1 MNLLKRPNS
10 PQRSGLLDYPFD
22 VHLGVN
28 RLGDR
33 LSTPPDYYWQLQ
45 NCYVSKDN
53 WVEQRNGFTRVTDS
67 ALTGAPKIR
76 KLFEIENSTGG
87 RTVICR
93 GGTRWARLNGTSW
106 TDLDTGRG
114 SDLYGQI
121 AQFNNE
127 FYMADGGT
135 LRKSTMAFSVST
147 VSGTNI
153 PTKVSAVHTHNH
165 RLVINDDDNPMN
177 ILVSK
182 VDSVDFD
189 TTGNDAIIINASKL
203 IPGGDKVIGY
213 STYLQTYLVVWM
225 RRNILIY
232 NLPTTTSDVSLQQVI
247 SGTGC
252 LSYDGV
258 TPVGKDL
265 WFPSDMGWKKL
276 AYVIGNPNV
285 VDMQEVSHYIGPYWR
300 SALSSLTDVRD
311 IQGVYYQPL
320 DHFYNT
326 LPFSSAHEVW
336 CFSPDLDYIT
346 KGKGNIAGGP
356 WTGITAY
363 SFVYTKGRVL
373 YFGGSDGH
381 LYQMDDG
388 TNDNGTTIIFTA
400 EKTGLYFGN
409 PKIFK
414 APREF
419 EGLFQATASLTATIS
434 YSYETTGL
442 NTGQLTNTITINTQS
457 SVWDVALWDVS
468 YWDVSGSVLFK
479 SRNLTGR
486 GKVMNIL
493 VTHNTMDAQLK
504 FRNWII
510 SLTMQGDK

>member
-1 MNLLKRPNS
+1 MQLLKRPNS
-10 PQRSGLLDYPFD
+10 PQRSQLLDFPFD

-33 LSTPPDYYWQLQ
+33 LSTPPEYYWQLQ
-45 NCYVSKDN
+45 NCYITKDN
-53 WVEQRNGFTRVTDS
+53 WIEQRNGYTKYSDS
-67 ALTGAPKIR
+67 AVTGAAKVR

-87 RTVICR
+87 RTIIGR
-93 GGTRWARLNGTSW
+93 SGTRWFRMNGTTP

-121 AQFNNE
+121 AQYNNE

-147 VSGTNI
+147 VSGTNV
-153 PTKVSAVHTHNH
+153 PTKVSAVHTHNY

-177 ILVSK
+177 VICSK
-182 VDSVDFD
+182 VNSVDFD
-189 TTGNDAIIINASKL
+189 TASNDAVIFNLSKVV
-203 IPGGDKVIGY
+203 PGGDKVIGY
-213 STYLQTYLVVWM
+213 STYLQTYLVIWM
-225 RRNILIY
+225 RRNIVIY
-232 NLPTTTSDVSLQQVI
+232 NLPTVYDDISLQQVI
-247 SGTGC
+247 RGTGC
-252 LSYDGV
+252 ISFDGV
-258 TPVGKDL
+258 VEVGKDL
-265 WFPSDMGWKKL
+265 WFPSETGYKKL
-276 AYVIGNPNV
+276 AYVVGNPSV
-285 VDMQEVSHYIGPYWR
+285 VDMEEVTHYIGPYWR
-300 SALSSLTDVRD
+300 SSLTSLTDTRD
-311 IQGVYYQPL
+311 INGVYYQNL
-320 DHFYNT
+320 DHFYTT

-336 CFSPDLDYIT
+336 AVSPDLDFIS

-356 WTGITAY
+356 FTGITAY
-363 SFVYTKGRVL
+363 SFLYTKGRVL
-373 YFGGSDGH
+373 YFGGDDGNI
-381 LYQMDDG
+381 YQMDDG
-388 TNDNGTTIIFTA
+388 SNDNGDAIIFTA

-442 NTGQLTNTITINTQS
+442 NTGQITDTLTINTQS
-457 SVWDVALWDVS
+457 SIWDVALWDVS

-479 SRNLTGR
+479 SRNLVGR

-493 VTHNTMDAQLK
+493 VTHNTLDAQLK